1 MTLRERILYHQ
12 IHPLKLG
19 TDILAAVVSLS
30 LLWQHQ
36 LILGLATHFA
46 PPILTSALLVSF
58 GSFETQKQSAFGRY
72 LARHMTG
79 AIEAIRFAGD
89 VVMIFG
95 AWYHALALI
104 AAGLLVVLGA
114 WTSGPLRRRPRSQ

>member
-1 MTLRERILYHQ
+1 M
-12 IHPLKLG
+12 
-19 TDILAAVVSLS
+19 
-30 LLWQHQ
+30 
-36 LILGLATHFA
+36 

-58 GSFETQKQSAFGRY
+58 GSFEAQKQSAFGHY

-95 AWYHALALI
+95 AWYRAPALI